1 MARPSAVLAVVA
13 SGLLLAGCA
22 AAPELPRPM
31 TYGEAKKQVAE
42 QNLQWWQSIFPG
54 EPMPEI
60 EPIEFREP
68 GVADTLVQDCLKA
81 ANIPG
86 LRFDDSGGW
95 SYTSNG
101 GGGGTE
107 FDRAQFVCNLQ
118 YPYDV
123 SDPSKL
129 GMLTQEEKAWIWE
142 YNRGRLVPCLQLL
155 GYSVPQRSGDY
166 SPNDYWNPYFE
177 MMPLPSDAG
186 EWARIDLRC
195 PHSPVGPSF
204 RPALLP

>member
-1 MARPSAVLAVVA
+1 MARPSAVLALVA

-42 QNLQWWQSIFPG
+42 QHLQWWQSIFPD

-68 GVADTLVQDCLKA
+68 GVADTLIQDCLKA
-81 ANIPG
+81 ANIPE

-95 SYTSNG
+95 SYTPEG
-101 GGGGTE
+101 GGGSE
-107 FDRAQFVCNLQ
+107 FDRAQFICDLQ

-129 GMLTQEEKAWIWE
+129 GMLTEEEKAWIWA
-142 YNRGRLVPCLQLL
+142 YNRERLVPCLQLL
-155 GYSVPQRSGDY
+155 GYSVPQRSADY
-166 SPNDYWNPYFE
+166 DPNDYWIPYFE
-177 MMPLPSDAG
+177 MTPVPQAKE

-195 PHSPVGPSF
+195 PPSPVGPSF
-204 RPALLP
+204 RPGLFS